1 MKFPEKAFYV
11 KPYNIENG
19 LFSLC
24 EDEYYHATKVLRL
37 GIGDTIVLI
46 DGKSTGYFGVIDQLK
61 KKTLSGTIKKVVSNL
76 GENKN
81 TICIFPGLFKKSR
94 FEILLEKATELGVK
108 EIHPI
113 IMERSIVSS
122 IDMDRCNKILISA
135 AKQSRRSFFPILHEP
150 KRLDIL
156 LEKNKNCN
164 YHACHLEA
172 KQNLSIQK
180 SRHAHSFNIIIGP
193 EGGFSDQELHLME
206 DSGVLFFNLGKRRL
220 RSETAAIASIALF
233 NEIAEIE

>member
-1 MKFPEKAFYV
+1 MVRARDISVSSISQKKNLIWNNQS
-11 KPYNIENG
+11 NI
-19 LFSLC
+19 
-24 EDEYYHATKVLRL
+24 A
-37 GIGDTIVLI
+37 
-46 DGKSTGYFGVIDQLK
+46 
-61 KKTLSGTIKKVVSNL
+61 

-81 TICIFPGLFKKSR
+81 TILFFQVSLKNGFNS
-94 FEILLEKATELGVK
+94 LEKAMSWVK

-122 IDMDRCNKILISA
+122 INMDRCNKILISA

-180 SRHAHSFNIIIGP
+180 SRHAHFFNIIIGP